1 LPAKLKQSV
10 NTEKQHIYRLSTL
23 GTSLLQPKRM
33 LMMSFAVIAA
43 MAVVE
48 VVGGILSDSISLVSD
63 AVHMFTDVMAIG
75 LSLFAIT
82 MATRSHSGSMTFG
95 YHRAEVMAA
104 LANGVAL
111 AVISIWVLYEAF
123 SRVMSQHI
131 IDAPL
136 MLLTASIGLAGNLT
150 VMFLLKHHAS
160 RSINIHSA
168 FIHVIYN
175 TISSVAVII
184 TGFIALTTGITIV
197 DPLVA
202 FLIAGLVARSAYSIV
217 KSSTHILLEGAPT
230 ELDMREIIVTLK
242 QLDGV
247 VDVHDLH
254 VWTISTGM
262 DALSG
267 HVVVRDQMLS
277 ESSKLLYEINT
288 VLAERYNIT
297 HTTIQLEHEHEIS
310 FRRTIK

>member
-1 LPAKLKQSV
+1 
-10 NTEKQHIYRLSTL
+10 
-23 GTSLLQPKRM
+23 M
-33 LMMSFAVIAA
+33 LSFAVTAA
-43 MAVVE
+43 VAVVE
-48 VVGGILSDSISLVSD
+48 TVGGILSDSISLVSD

-82 MATRSHSGSMTFG
+82 MAARSHSGAMTFG
-95 YHRAEVMAA
+95 YHRAEVMVA
-104 LANGVAL
+104 LANGVVL
-111 AVISIWVLYEAF
+111 AVISLWVLYEAF
-123 SRVMSQHI
+123 LRVMSPRI

-136 MLLTASIGLAGNLT
+136 LLLTASIGLVGNLV
-150 VMFLLKHHAS
+150 VMFLLKHHAGK
-160 RSINIHSA
+160 SINIHSA
-168 FIHVIYN
+168 FIHVVYD
-175 TISSVAVII
+175 TISSVAVIT
-184 TGFIALTTGITIV
+184 TGFIALNTGITIV

-217 KSSTHILLEGAPT
+217 RSSTLILLEGAPS
-230 ELDMREIIVTLK
+230 ELDIREILATLK
-242 QLDGV
+242 ELDGV

-277 ESSKLLYEINT
+277 ESNKLLSEINT

-297 HTTIQLEHEHEIS
+297 HTTIQMEHEREIS

>member
-1 LPAKLKQSV
+1 MLKL
-10 NTEKQHIYRLSTL
+10 
-23 GTSLLQPKRM
+23 
-33 LMMSFAVIAA
+33 SFAVIAA
-43 MAVVE
+43 IAIVE
-48 VVGGILSDSISLVSD
+48 VIGGILSNSISLVSD

-82 MATRSHSGSMTFG
+82 MASRSHSGAMTFG
-95 YHRAEVMAA
+95 YHRVEVMVA
-104 LANGVAL
+104 LANGIAL
-111 AVISIWVLYEAF
+111 GIISLWVLYEAF
-123 SRVMSQHI
+123 LRVMSPRI

-136 MLLTASIGLAGNLT
+136 LLVTATIGLAGNLI

-160 RSINIHSA
+160 KSINIHSA
-168 FIHVIYN
+168 FIHVVYD
-175 TISSVAVII
+175 TISSVAVIA
-184 TGFIALTTGITIV
+184 TGFIALNTGITIV

-202 FLIAGLVARSAYSIV
+202 FMIAGLVARSAYSIV
-217 KSSTHILLEGAPT
+217 RSSTHILLEGAPSK
-230 ELDMREIIVTLK
+230 LDMQEILITLK

-254 VWTISTGM
+254 IWTISTGM

-277 ESSKLLYEINT
+277 ESSKILSKINT

-297 HTTIQLEHEHEIS
+297 HTTIQMEHEPEIS
-310 FRRTIK
+310 FKRTIK

>member
-1 LPAKLKQSV
+1 
-10 NTEKQHIYRLSTL
+10 
-23 GTSLLQPKRM
+23 M
-33 LMMSFAVIAA
+33 LVLSFAIIAA
-43 MAVVE
+43 IAVVE
-48 VVGGILSDSISLVSD
+48 AGGGILSNSISLVSD

-82 MATRSHSGSMTFG
+82 MAARSHSGAMTFG
-95 YHRAEVMAA
+95 YHRAEVMVA

-111 AVISIWVLYEAF
+111 GVISLWVLYEAF
-123 SRVMSQHI
+123 LRVMSPRI

-136 MLLTASIGLAGNLT
+136 LLLTASIGLAGNLV
-150 VMFLLKHHAS
+150 VMFLLKHHAGN
-160 RSINIHSA
+160 SINIHSA
-168 FIHVIYN
+168 FIHVVYN

-184 TGFIALTTGITIV
+184 TGFIALSTGITIV

-217 KSSTHILLEGAPT
+217 RNSTRILLEGAPS
-230 ELDMREIIVTLK
+230 ELDMREILVTLK
-242 QLDGV
+242 RLNGV

-277 ESSKLLYEINT
+277 ESSKLLSEINT

>member
-1 LPAKLKQSV
+1 
-10 NTEKQHIYRLSTL
+10 
-23 GTSLLQPKRM
+23 M
-33 LMMSFAVIAA
+33 LSFAVIAA
-43 MAVVE
+43 IAVVE
-48 VVGGILSDSISLVSD
+48 AGGGILSNSISLVSD

-82 MATRSHSGSMTFG
+82 MAARSHSGAMTFG
-95 YHRAEVMAA
+95 YHRAEVMVA

-111 AVISIWVLYEAF
+111 GVISLWVLYEAF
-123 SRVMSQHI
+123 LRVMSPRI

-136 MLLTASIGLAGNLT
+136 LLLTASIGLAGNLV

-160 RSINIHSA
+160 NSINIHSA
-168 FIHVIYN
+168 FIHVVYN

-184 TGFIALTTGITIV
+184 TGFIALSTGITIV

-217 KSSTHILLEGAPT
+217 RNSTRILLESAPSQ
-230 ELDMREIIVTLK
+230 LDMREILVTLK

-277 ESSKLLYEINT
+277 ESSKLLSEINK
-288 VLAERYNIT
+288 VLTERYNIT
-297 HTTIQLEHEHEIS
+297 HTTIQMEHEREIS
-310 FRRTIK
+310 FKRTIR

>member
-1 LPAKLKQSV
+1 
-10 NTEKQHIYRLSTL
+10 
-23 GTSLLQPKRM
+23 M
-33 LMMSFAVIAA
+33 LSFAVTAA
-43 MAVVE
+43 VAVVE
-48 VVGGILSDSISLVSD
+48 TVGGILSDSISLVSD

-82 MATRSHSGSMTFG
+82 MAARSHSGAMTFG
-95 YHRAEVMAA
+95 YHRAEVMVA

-111 AVISIWVLYEAF
+111 TVISLWLLYEAF
-123 SRVMSQHI
+123 LRVMSPRM

-136 MLLTASIGLAGNLT
+136 LLLTASIGLAGNLV
-150 VMFLLKHHAS
+150 VMFLLKHHAGK
-160 RSINIHSA
+160 SINIHSA
-168 FIHVIYN
+168 FIHVVYD
-175 TISSVAVII
+175 TISSVAVIT
-184 TGFIALTTGITIV
+184 TGFIALNTGITIV

-217 KSSTHILLEGAPT
+217 RSSTLILLEGAPSV
-230 ELDMREIIVTLK
+230 LDIREILATLK
-242 QLDGV
+242 ELDGV

-277 ESSKLLYEINT
+277 ESNKLLSEINT

-297 HTTIQLEHEHEIS
+297 HTTIQMEHEREIS

>member
-1 LPAKLKQSV
+1 
-10 NTEKQHIYRLSTL
+10 
-23 GTSLLQPKRM
+23 M
-33 LMMSFAVIAA
+33 LSFAVTT
-43 MAVVE
+43 AVAVIE
-48 VVGGILSDSISLVSD
+48 AVGGILSNSISLVSD

-82 MATRSHSGSMTFG
+82 MAARSHFGAMTFG
-95 YHRAEVMAA
+95 YHRAEVLVA

-111 AVISIWVLYEAF
+111 AVISLWVLYEAF
-123 SRVMSQHI
+123 LRVMSPRI

-136 MLLTASIGLAGNLT
+136 LLLTAGIGLAGNLV
-150 VMFLLKHHAS
+150 VMFLLKHHADK
-160 RSINIHSA
+160 SINIHSA
-168 FIHVIYN
+168 FIHVVYN
-175 TISSVAVII
+175 IISSVAVII
-184 TGFIALTTGITIV
+184 TGFIALNTGITIV

-217 KSSTHILLEGAPT
+217 RSSTHILLEGAPSD
-230 ELDMREIIVTLK
+230 LDVREITVTLK

-254 VWTISTGM
+254 VWTISSGM

-277 ESSKLLYEINT
+277 ESSKLLSEINT

-297 HTTIQLEHEHEIS
+297 HTTVQLEHEHEIS
-310 FRRTIK
+310 FRRTINE

>member
-1 LPAKLKQSV
+1 
-10 NTEKQHIYRLSTL
+10 
-23 GTSLLQPKRM
+23 M
-33 LMMSFAVIAA
+33 LSFAVTAA
-43 MAVVE
+43 VAVVE
-48 VVGGILSDSISLVSD
+48 AVGGILSDSISLVSD

-82 MATRSHSGSMTFG
+82 MAARSHSGAMTFG
-95 YHRAEVMAA
+95 YHRAEVMVA

-111 AVISIWVLYEAF
+111 TVISLWVLYEAF
-123 SRVMSQHI
+123 LRVMSPRI

-136 MLLTASIGLAGNLT
+136 LLLTASIGLAGNLV
-150 VMFLLKHHAS
+150 VMFLLKHHAGK
-160 RSINIHSA
+160 SINIHSA
-168 FIHVIYN
+168 FIHVVYN
-175 TISSVAVII
+175 TISSVAVIT
-184 TGFIALTTGITIV
+184 TGFIALNTGITIV

-217 KSSTHILLEGAPT
+217 RSSTLILLEGAPS
-230 ELDMREIIVTLK
+230 ELDIREILATLK
-242 QLDGV
+242 ELDGV

-277 ESSKLLYEINT
+277 ESNKLLSEINT

-297 HTTIQLEHEHEIS
+297 HTTIQMEHEREIS

>member
-1 LPAKLKQSV
+1 
-10 NTEKQHIYRLSTL
+10 
-23 GTSLLQPKRM
+23 M
-33 LMMSFAVIAA
+33 LSFAVTAA
-43 MAVVE
+43 VAVVE
-48 VVGGILSDSISLVSD
+48 TVGGILSDSISLVSD

-82 MATRSHSGSMTFG
+82 MAARSHSGAMTFG
-95 YHRAEVMAA
+95 YHRAEVMVA

-111 AVISIWVLYEAF
+111 TVISLWVLYEAF
-123 SRVMSQHI
+123 LRVMSPRI

-136 MLLTASIGLAGNLT
+136 LLLTASIGLAGNLV
-150 VMFLLKHHAS
+150 VMFLLKHHAGK
-160 RSINIHSA
+160 SINIHSA
-168 FIHVIYN
+168 FIHVVYN
-175 TISSVAVII
+175 TISSIAVIT
-184 TGFIALTTGITIV
+184 TGFIALNTGITIV

-217 KSSTHILLEGAPT
+217 RSSTHILLEGAPS
-230 ELDMREIIVTLK
+230 ELDIREILTTLK
-242 QLDGV
+242 DLDGV

-277 ESSKLLYEINT
+277 ESNKLLSEINT

-297 HTTIQLEHEHEIS
+297 HTTIQMEHEREIS

>member
-1 LPAKLKQSV
+1 
-10 NTEKQHIYRLSTL
+10 
-23 GTSLLQPKRM
+23 M
-33 LMMSFAVIAA
+33 LSFAVTAA
-43 MAVVE
+43 VAVVE
-48 VVGGILSDSISLVSD
+48 TVGGILSDSISLVSD

-82 MATRSHSGSMTFG
+82 MAARSHSGAMTFG
-95 YHRAEVMAA
+95 YHRAEVMVA

-111 AVISIWVLYEAF
+111 SVISLWVLYEAF
-123 SRVMSQHI
+123 LRVMSPRI

-136 MLLTASIGLAGNLT
+136 LLLTASIGLAGNLV
-150 VMFLLKHHAS
+150 VMFLLKHHAGK
-160 RSINIHSA
+160 SINIHSA
-168 FIHVIYN
+168 FIHVVYN
-175 TISSVAVII
+175 TISSIAVIT
-184 TGFIALTTGITIV
+184 TGFIALNTGITIV

-217 KSSTHILLEGAPT
+217 RSSTLILLEGAPS
-230 ELDMREIIVTLK
+230 ELDIREILATLK
-242 QLDGV
+242 ELDGV

-277 ESSKLLYEINT
+277 ESNKLLSEINT

-297 HTTIQLEHEHEIS
+297 HTTIQMEHEREIS

>member
-1 LPAKLKQSV
+1 LAINLQ
-10 NTEKQHIYRLSTL
+10 
-23 GTSLLQPKRM
+23 QPKR
-33 LMMSFAVIAA
+33 LLTLSLAVTAA
-43 MAVVE
+43 IAVVE
-48 VVGGILSDSISLVSD
+48 VVGGILSNSISLVSD
-63 AVHMFTDVMAIG
+63 AVHVFTDVMAIA

-82 MATRSHSGSMTFG
+82 MAARSHAGAMTFG
-95 YHRAEVMAA
+95 YHRAEVLAA

-111 AVISIWVLYEAF
+111 SAISVWVLYEAVL
-123 SRVMSQHI
+123 RVMSPRL

-136 MLLTASIGLAGNLT
+136 MLTAAGIGLAGNLV
-150 VMFLLKHHAS
+150 VMFMLKHHAGK
-160 RSINIHSA
+160 SINVQSA
-168 FIHVIYN
+168 FVHVVYDAV
-175 TISSVAVII
+175 SSVAVII
-184 TGFIALTTGITIV
+184 TGLIAFATGITIV

-217 KSSTHILLEGAPT
+217 RSSTHILLEGAPRQ
-230 ELDMREIIVTLK
+230 LDMQQIVATIK

-277 ESSKLLYEINT
+277 QSSKLLDDINRA
-288 VLAERYNIT
+288 LAERYNIT
-297 HTTIQLEHEHEIS
+297 HTTIQMENEREVS
-310 FRRTIK
+310 FKRTAKN

>member
-1 LPAKLKQSV
+1 
-10 NTEKQHIYRLSTL
+10 
-23 GTSLLQPKRM
+23 M
-33 LMMSFAVIAA
+33 LMLSFAVIAA
-43 MAVVE
+43 IAVVE
-48 VVGGILSDSISLVSD
+48 VIGGIMSNSISLVSD

-82 MATRSHSGSMTFG
+82 MAARNHSGAMTFG
-95 YHRAEVMAA
+95 YHRVEVMVA

-111 AVISIWVLYEAF
+111 GVISLWVLYEAF
-123 SRVMSQHI
+123 LRVMSPRA

-136 MLLTASIGLAGNLT
+136 LLLTATIGLAGNLI

-160 RSINIHSA
+160 KSINIHSA
-168 FIHVIYN
+168 FIHVVYD
-175 TISSVAVII
+175 TISSIAVIA
-184 TGFIALTTGITIV
+184 TGVIALNTGITIV

-202 FLIAGLVARSAYSIV
+202 FMIAGLVARSAYAIV
-217 KSSTHILLEGAPT
+217 RSSTHILLEGAPSK
-230 ELDMREIIVTLK
+230 LDTQEILITLK
-242 QLDGV
+242 QMDGV

-267 HVVVRDQMLS
+267 HIVVRDQMLS
-277 ESSKLLYEINT
+277 ESSKILSKINT
-288 VLAERYNIT
+288 ALAERYNIT
-297 HTTIQLEHEHEIS
+297 HTTIQLEHEPEIS

>member
-1 LPAKLKQSV
+1 
-10 NTEKQHIYRLSTL
+10 
-23 GTSLLQPKRM
+23 M
-33 LMMSFAVIAA
+33 LSFAVTAA
-43 MAVVE
+43 VAVVE
-48 VVGGILSDSISLVSD
+48 TVGGILSDSISLVSD

-82 MATRSHSGSMTFG
+82 MAARSHSGAMTFG
-95 YHRAEVMAA
+95 YHRAEVMVA

-111 AVISIWVLYEAF
+111 TVISLWVLYEAF
-123 SRVMSQHI
+123 LRVMSPRI

-136 MLLTASIGLAGNLT
+136 LLLTASIGLAGNLV
-150 VMFLLKHHAS
+150 VMFLLKHHAGK
-160 RSINIHSA
+160 SINIHSA
-168 FIHVIYN
+168 FIHVVYN
-175 TISSVAVII
+175 TISSVAVIT
-184 TGFIALTTGITIV
+184 TGFIALNTGITIV

-217 KSSTHILLEGAPT
+217 RRSTLILLEGAPSD
-230 ELDMREIIVTLK
+230 LDIREILATLK
-242 QLDGV
+242 ELDGV

-277 ESSKLLYEINT
+277 ESNKLLSEINT

-297 HTTIQLEHEHEIS
+297 HTTIQMEHEREIS

>member
-1 LPAKLKQSV
+1 
-10 NTEKQHIYRLSTL
+10 
-23 GTSLLQPKRM
+23 M
-33 LMMSFAVIAA
+33 LSFAVTAA
-43 MAVVE
+43 IAVVE

-82 MATRSHSGSMTFG
+82 MATRSHSGAMTFG

-111 AVISIWVLYEAF
+111 AVISLWVLYEAF
-123 SRVMSQHI
+123 LRVMSPRI

-136 MLLTASIGLAGNLT
+136 MLLTAGIGLAGNLV
-150 VMFLLKHHAS
+150 VMFLLKHHADK
-160 RSINIHSA
+160 SINIHSA
-168 FIHVIYN
+168 FIHVVYN

-184 TGFIALTTGITIV
+184 TGFIALSTGITIV

-217 KSSTHILLEGAPT
+217 RSSTHILLEGAPS
-230 ELDMREIIVTLK
+230 EIDMTEIIATLK

-277 ESSKLLYEINT
+277 ESSKLLSEINT
-288 VLAERYNIT
+288 VLAERYTIT
-297 HTTIQLEHEHEIS
+297 HTTIQLEHEHQIS
-310 FRRTIK
+310 FKRTLK

>member
-1 LPAKLKQSV
+1 ML
-10 NTEKQHIYRLSTL
+10 TLSFGVT
-23 GTSLLQPKRM
+23 
-33 LMMSFAVIAA
+33 AVV
-43 MAVVE
+43 AVVE

-63 AVHMFTDVMAIG
+63 AVHMFTDVIAIG

-82 MATRSHSGSMTFG
+82 MAARSHSGAMTFG

-104 LANGVAL
+104 LANGTAL
-111 AVISIWVLYEAF
+111 AVISVWVLYEAF
-123 SRVMSQHI
+123 LRVVSPRI

-136 MLLTASIGLAGNLT
+136 MLLTAGIGLAGNLA
-150 VMFLLKHHAS
+150 VMFLLKHQAGK
-160 RSINIHSA
+160 SINVHSA
-168 FIHVIYN
+168 FVHVVYD
-175 TISSVAVII
+175 TVSSVAVII
-184 TGFIALTTGITIV
+184 TGFIALNTGITIV

-202 FLIAGLVARSAYSIV
+202 FLIAGLVARSAYFIV
-217 KSSTHILLEGAPT
+217 RSSTHILLEGAPR
-230 ELDMREIIVTLK
+230 ELDIREITVTLK
-242 QLDGV
+242 QLGDV

-277 ESSKLLYEINT
+277 QSSKLLSEINK
-288 VLAERYNIT
+288 VLAERYNIN
-297 HTTIQLEHEHEIS
+297 HTTIQLEHENEIS

>member
-1 LPAKLKQSV
+1 
-10 NTEKQHIYRLSTL
+10 
-23 GTSLLQPKRM
+23 M
-33 LMMSFAVIAA
+33 LSFAVTT
-43 MAVVE
+43 AVAVIE
-48 VVGGILSDSISLVSD
+48 AVGGILSNSISLVSD

-82 MATRSHSGSMTFG
+82 MAARSHFGAMTFG
-95 YHRAEVMAA
+95 YHRAEVLVA

-111 AVISIWVLYEAF
+111 AVISLWVLYEAF
-123 SRVMSQHI
+123 LRVMSPRI

-136 MLLTASIGLAGNLT
+136 LLLTAGIGLAGNLV
-150 VMFLLKHHAS
+150 VMFLLKHHADK
-160 RSINIHSA
+160 SINIHSA
-168 FIHVIYN
+168 FIHVVYN
-175 TISSVAVII
+175 IISSVAVII
-184 TGFIALTTGITIV
+184 TGFIALNTGITIV

-217 KSSTHILLEGAPT
+217 RSSTHILLEGAPSD
-230 ELDMREIIVTLK
+230 LDVREITVTLK

-254 VWTISTGM
+254 VWTISSGM

-277 ESSKLLYEINT
+277 ESSKLLSEINT

-297 HTTIQLEHEHEIS
+297 HTTVQLEHEHEIS